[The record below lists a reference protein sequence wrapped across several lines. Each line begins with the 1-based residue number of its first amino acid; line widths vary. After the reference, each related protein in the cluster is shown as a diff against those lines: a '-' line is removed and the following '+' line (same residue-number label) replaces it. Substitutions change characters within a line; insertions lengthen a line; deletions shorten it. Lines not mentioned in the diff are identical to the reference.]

1 MVSMTYAADPTGTMP
16 QAGESYAAF
25 VRRAHGSLMQTV
37 PDPDR
42 RNKMVW
48 DSWESMYG
56 NPLRDRAMEFFPSD
70 KYQHVPGVCYFME
83 HQTRSR
89 DGTPLNYGFDELAQL
104 VNTNNER
111 ADTDAYSAIASHHTS
126 DGMKGPKHEPH
137 TIGFAGPY
145 SLGMVGRLNPKFAV
159 FADEH
164 HRIDEADLF
173 DRRRRRSVEVMRF
186 KDGRPSYFDP
196 IATLGADSPR
206 LALPVAR
213 YEQEDAVVERYSV
226 VSPVSVGG
234 GSSNTFIPGFDEK
247 KKYDSQGTEGNSNM
261 MSSLSEQDVQ
271 AIVQALRSTPEMQW
285 VQGQMTQAVP
295 FGEKTDSDDLGQS
308 PMPPGQAGMPP
319 TSQPMSSSPMQPAAP
334 EQNSAMSG
342 SGSPPMMNPPPIG
355 SPMGAASSRPNNVSQ
370 YSLEEDDEVSN
381 ERYQALESEYEGL
394 AERYSQLSE
403 VNGKLMQSHAQLKTA
418 VVQLERRAVD
428 ADRSLRIKELYSN
441 FPHMVVEEEEYEKCL
456 YSCGSTMS
464 NEEFEAHLVQV
475 EKYAQRAPAVT
486 RMIPSGSGE
495 VSESQEEYISKKVV
509 ERYQQHA
516 DAGVHRGYD
525 ELELEVRKELGI
537 V

>member
-1 MVSMTYAADPTGTMP
+1 MVSATYAVAHPTGP
-16 QAGESYAAF
+16 KDGESYASF
-25 VRRAHGSLMQTV
+25 VRRAHGELMQLI
-37 PDPDR
+37 PDPDT
-42 RNKMVW
+42 RNRAVW
-48 DSWESMYG
+48 NAWESIYG

-83 HQTRSR
+83 HQTKGR
-89 DGTPLNYGFDELAQL
+89 DGTPLNYGFNELAQL

-213 YEQEDAVVERYSV
+213 YEQEDAMVERYSV

-234 GSSNTFIPGFDEK
+234 GSSNTFIPGYDK
-247 KKYDSQGTEGNSNM
+247 QKYGQEQPGGDQAM
-261 MSSLSEQDVQ
+261 MSSLGEADIQSIVQ
-271 AIVQALRSTPEMQW
+271 AIRNTPEMQW
-285 VQGQMTQAVP
+285 VQTQITQAVP
-295 FGEKTDSDDLGQS
+295 MGEQTEADKQADLSQQ
-308 PMPPGQAGMPP
+308 PMPGQQAPQGGQPPAMP
-319 TSQPMSSSPMQPAAP
+319 AP
-334 EQNSAMSG
+334 EMNSMV
-342 SGSPPMMNPPPIG
+342 SPPMVPPQSYGLPP
-355 SPMGAASSRPNNVSQ
+355 SAAGAASGQSQ
-370 YSLEEDDEVSN
+370 PYSQKYSLEEEDEVST
-381 ERYQALESEYEGL
+381 ERYQALESEYESL

-403 VNGKLMQSHAQLKTA
+403 VNGRMMESHAQLKTA

-428 ADRSLRIKELYSN
+428 SDRTLRIKDLYQQ
-441 FPHMVVEEEEYEKCL
+441 FPHFVDENEECERCL
-456 YSCGSTMS
+456 YSAGSTMT
-464 NEEFEAHLVQV
+464 NDEFEAHLAAV
-475 EKYAQRAPAVT
+475 EKYAQRVPAAT
-486 RMIPSGSGE
+486 KMIPSGSGE
-495 VSESQEEYISKKVV
+495 SNDSGDKFIYDKVL
-509 ERYQQHA
+509 ERYHQLETQ
-516 DAGVHRGYD
+516 GVYRD
-525 ELELEVRKELGI
+525 WNDLEAEIKKEHGI
-537 V
+537 N